1 MFITKLKIDKKF
13 ETKNIINNMLKID
26 SDTKRNVIK
35 KSIKSRLK
43 TTYIYIYEEYY
54 LRTNSDLTVTIFIEE
69 EENSTNVELISS
81 GGGVGMMS
89 NSFGSEAKS
98 LKELKNELISYGF
111 KEYD

>member
-1 MFITKLKIDKKF
+1 
-13 ETKNIINNMLKID
+13 
-26 SDTKRNVIK
+26 
-35 KSIKSRLK
+35 
-43 TTYIYIYEEYY
+43 
-54 LRTNSDLTVTIFIEE
+54 VTIFIEE

-111 KEYD
+111 TEYE